1 MGTDEQL
8 EDYFSEG
15 ARQQQRLEE
24 AAAAARA
31 ARTAADKDVLEAAQ
45 AADQARASAEED
57 CAARRL
63 RALKVA
69 HEYVTAMLTE
79 KTGEGRYSKD
89 RYESS
94 LDLRVTE
101 ELRIARFLMGDD

>member
-15 ARQQQRLEE
+15 ARQQRQ
-24 AAAAARA
+24 AAAASAA
-31 ARTAADKDVLEAAQ
+31 EARTAAGKDVLEAAQ